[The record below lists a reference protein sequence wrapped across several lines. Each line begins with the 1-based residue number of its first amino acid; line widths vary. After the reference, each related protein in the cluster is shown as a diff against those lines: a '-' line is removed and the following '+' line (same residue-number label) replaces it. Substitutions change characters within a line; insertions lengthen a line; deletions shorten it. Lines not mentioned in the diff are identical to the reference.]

1 MVNVSR
7 LQWVVGESSLVSLP
21 FLFCS
26 SSDVQKTFCMREL
39 LKETGEH
46 VYACDFGGVY
56 EIRCKMEKAE
66 WNRTKSVNVYDFALT
81 KARRSSAGKS

>member
-1 MVNVSR
+1 
-7 LQWVVGESSLVSLP
+7 
-21 FLFCS
+21 
-26 SSDVQKTFCMREL
+26 MREL

-46 VYACDFGGVY
+46 VYACDFGWVY

>member
-7 LQWVVGESSLVSLP
+7 PQWVGESSLVSLP

-26 SSDVQKTFCMREL
+26 SSDLQKTFCMREL
-39 LKETGEH
+39 LKETGEL
-46 VYACDFGGVY
+46 VRVISSWVY

-66 WNRTKSVNVYDFALT
+66 WNRTKSVNVYGFALT
-81 KARRSSAGKS
+81 KTCRSSAGKS